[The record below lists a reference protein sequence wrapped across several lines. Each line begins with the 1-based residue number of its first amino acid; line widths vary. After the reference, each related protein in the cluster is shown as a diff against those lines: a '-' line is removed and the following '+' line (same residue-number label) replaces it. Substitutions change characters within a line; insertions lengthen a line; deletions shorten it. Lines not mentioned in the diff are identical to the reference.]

1 MFCLKSVLSSINRS
15 SPDFYGYYF
24 SATISFN
31 ILSFS
36 VFVFHYVLYKREDG
50 GIFKKKALTN
60 NVCPLPR
67 GLDPVIFAIIDT
79 IGLIHHFCAF
89 YLSELFNF
97 PFLSFNVSFRISCF
111 QSFYFLKISICKFD
125 SVFYILL

>member
-1 MFCLKSVLSSINRS
+1 M
-15 SPDFYGYYF
+15 
-24 SATISFN
+24 T
-31 ILSFS
+31 
-36 VFVFHYVLYKREDG
+36 
-50 GIFKKKALTN
+50 
-60 NVCPLPR
+60 
-67 GLDPVIFAIIDT
+67 FAIIDT

-125 SVFYILL
+125 SVFYILLQPLLLKFNLNTFTILQNQHMNFRAL